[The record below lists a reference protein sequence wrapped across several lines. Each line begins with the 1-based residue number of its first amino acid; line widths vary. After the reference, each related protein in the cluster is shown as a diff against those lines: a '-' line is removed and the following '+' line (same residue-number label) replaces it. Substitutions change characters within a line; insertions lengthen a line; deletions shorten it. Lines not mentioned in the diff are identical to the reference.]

1 MKKLLF
7 CISALII
14 FFTVSFAQEDGYEFT
29 VEKEIKVSPVRDQYR
44 SGTCW
49 SFSSLAFVEAEMIR
63 LGKDV
68 VDLSEMYAVRKVYQD
83 KSVKAVRMHGEF
95 NFGGGGAL
103 NDPMD
108 VIRNYG
114 IVPEEAY
121 KGLDYGTDKHVHG
134 ELDELLDALVKAI
147 IKNPNK
153 ELSDAWKT
161 AITGVIDAYLGKEP
175 ENFDFKGKKYTPR
188 TFADKV
194 VGINPDDYVLL
205 TSFSHHP
212 FYKSLI
218 LEIPDNWS
226 WASMYNLPLDE
237 FMSIFDKSIES
248 GYTVGWASDVSEK
261 GFSWKNGIAIVP
273 DEEIENLSGLE
284 QSKWDDMSATER
296 QKLFY
301 TFEKPI
307 KEKVITQELRQKAF
321 DNYQTTDDHGMLIS
335 GIAKDQKGTK
345 YYIVKNS
352 WGDAGIFKGFFY
364 ASESFVKYKT
374 ISIIVHKDVV
384 PKELRKKLGF

>member
-1 MKKLLF
+1 MKKIFLS
-7 CISALII
+7 ISALII
-14 FFTVSFAQEDGYEFT
+14 MVSFSLAQEDGYKFT
-29 VEKEIKVSPVRDQYR
+29 VEKEIKTSPVRDQYR

-49 SFSSLAFVEAEMIR
+49 SFAGLAFVEAEMIR
-63 LGKDV
+63 LGKEV
-68 VDLSEMYAVRKVYQD
+68 VDLAEMYAVKKCYED
-83 KSVKAVRMHGEF
+83 KAEKAVRMHGEF

-108 VIRNYG
+108 VIKKHG
-114 IVPEEAY
+114 IVPEEVY
-121 KGLDYGTDKHVHG
+121 SGLQYGTEKHVHG
-134 ELDELLDALVKAI
+134 EIDNLLVALVEAI

-153 ELSDAWKT
+153 ELSTGWKA
-161 AITGVIDAYLGKEP
+161 AIKGVVEAYLGEEP
-175 ENFDFKGKKYTPR
+175 AHFTFKGKKYTPK
-188 TFADKV
+188 TFSNEV

-212 FYKSLI
+212 FYKPFI

-226 WASMYNLPLDE
+226 WANMYNLPLDE
-237 FMSIFDKSIES
+237 FMAIFDASINK

-284 QSKWDDMSATER
+284 QSKWDDMSPSER

-307 KEKVITQELRQKAF
+307 KEKVITQEIRQQAF

-335 GIAKDQKGTK
+335 GIAKDQNGTK

-352 WGDAGIFKGFFY
+352 WGEAGIYKGFFY
-364 ASESFVKYKT
+364 ASEAFVKYKT

-384 PKELRKKLGF
+384 PKELRTKLGF

>member
-1 MKKLLF
+1 MKKIVLS
-7 CISALII
+7 ISALII
-14 FFTVSFAQEDGYEFT
+14 IISFSFAQETGYKFT
-29 VEKEIKVSPVRDQYR
+29 IEKELKTSPVRDQYR

-49 SFSSLAFVEAEMIR
+49 SYAGLALVEAEMIR
-63 LGKDV
+63 LGKQV
-68 VDLSEMYAVRKVYQD
+68 VDLSEMYAVKKCYED
-83 KSVKAVRMHGEF
+83 KAEKTVRMHGEF

-103 NDPMD
+103 NDPFD
-108 VIRNYG
+108 VMKKYG
-114 IVPEEAY
+114 MVPEEAY
-121 KGLDYGTDKHVHG
+121 SGLKYGTDKHVHG
-134 ELDELLDALVKAI
+134 EIDNLLSALVEAI

-153 ELSDAWKT
+153 ELSTGWK
-161 AITGVIDAYLGKEP
+161 AAVVGVVEAYLGKEP
-175 ENFDFKGKKYTPR
+175 VDFTYNGKKYTPR
-188 TFADKV
+188 TFADQV

-212 FYKSLI
+212 YYKQFI

-226 WASMYNLPLDE
+226 WASMYNVPLDE
-237 FMSIFDKSIES
+237 FMSIFDASLNM

-273 DEEIENLSGLE
+273 DEEIENLAGLE
-284 QSKWDDMSATER
+284 QSKWDDMSPAER
-296 QKLFY
+296 QKMFY

-307 KEKVITQELRQKAF
+307 KEKVITQELRQQAF

-335 GIAKDQKGTK
+335 GIAKDQAGTK
-345 YYIVKNS
+345 YYVVKNS
-352 WGDAGIFKGFFY
+352 WGEAGIYEGFFY
-364 ASESFVKYKT
+364 ASEAFVKYKT